1 MQKKAGPSHSSA
13 RTMAISSPT
22 RFCHRIN
29 SPNETTPTL
38 TPTAPRDTIQ
48 PSPSVTASCHVQ
60 LSRPPLSS
68 VAQSSS
74 SIRSTS
80 LLGRGLSPL
89 HPPWV
94 VLLPLLATLTPLRH
108 PFSLT
113 HELDRSPRQPN
124 SPAHW
129 SIPTVTSTA
138 PCIASKHERTGAW
151 HISHLTHLTPERRD
165 NTWNTSPQLE
175 ETQVNNKRQ
184 F

>member
-1 MQKKAGPSHSSA
+1 MQKKAGPNHSQWPYPLQPSF
-13 RTMAISSPT
+13 R
-22 RFCHRIN
+22 HRIN
-29 SPNETTPTL
+29 SPNETTLTL

-60 LSRPPLSS
+60 LSRPSLSS
-68 VAQSSS
+68 VAQPSS

-94 VLLPLLATLTPLRH
+94 VLLLLLATLTPLRH

-129 SIPTVTSTA
+129 SIPTICATVTSTA
-138 PCIASKHERTGAW
+138 TCIASKHERTGAW
-151 HISHLTHLTPERRD
+151 HISHLAHLTPERRQHIQCVPSVGR
-165 NTWNTSPQLE
+165 NSSQ
-175 ETQVNNKRQ
+175 
-184 F
+184 